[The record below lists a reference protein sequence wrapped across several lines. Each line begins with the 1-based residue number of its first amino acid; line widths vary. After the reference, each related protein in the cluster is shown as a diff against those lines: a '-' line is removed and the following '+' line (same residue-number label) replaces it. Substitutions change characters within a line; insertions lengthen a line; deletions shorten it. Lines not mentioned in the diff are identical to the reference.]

1 MIAKVRRTYNQ
12 LYTLTPEQCIHR
24 LGETENILR
33 KLMARYSREALEA
46 RQRAHL
52 CVKEKDK
59 IQAMSFLKKAKM
71 LDHQATSLA
80 RRVSAVEAKRLS
92 IEQLGALGMQV
103 DSMSETSRTFKK
115 FLKKHDIDKIEK
127 LKDDLSDMIT
137 ETCDIS
143 DSLSEEL
150 PLMQFDDDDLEKELS
165 DLMLVDDL
173 KNTYPA
179 HFMDLP
185 EVPTKNVLVESAEKQ
200 STRHNTQ
207 KKEKKATVKFP
218 I

>member
-1 MIAKVRRTYNQ
+1 MIAKLRRAYSQ
-12 LYTLTPEQCIHR
+12 LYTLTPEQCIRR
-24 LGETENILR
+24 LSETENILR

-46 RQRAHL
+46 RQQAHA
-52 CVKEKDK
+52 CAREKDK
-59 IQAMSFLKKAKM
+59 IQAMSFLRKARM

-80 RRVSAVEAKRLS
+80 LRVSAVEAKRLS

-103 DSMSETSRTFKK
+103 DSMSETSKTFKR

-150 PLMQFDDDDLEKELS
+150 PLMQFDDDDLEKELHA
-165 DLMLVDDL
+165 LLLVDDL

-185 EVPTKNVLVESAEKQ
+185 VAPTEESNGESAEKEA
-200 STRHNTQ
+200 RHHKVHT
-207 KKEKKATVKFP
+207 KSTVKFP